1 MSYVRDS
8 SEDLRYNSE
17 TGQYEPIPTTA
28 VLTIVP
34 TPNDATVTF
43 STGTVS
49 GNTCTVAIGTS
60 VTYTVSKTHY
70 NTESATVTVDADMS
84 VSVSLTETLYTYTID
99 SVPVDATVTL
109 TASGYT
115 QSGNSISVPYNTSV
129 DWSVSKDHY
138 TTQSGTKTVTQTET
152 DTVELVLVNHT
163 LTISPTPNDATV
175 VLTAAGY
182 SQVGNTITVPYGTS
196 VDYSVSKDHYN
207 TISNTVTVT
216 SDNTISIQLTEI
228 LYTYTINP
236 TPNDANVVLTAAG
249 YTQSDN
255 SITVPY
261 NTSVSWTVYADHYIT
276 QSGTKVV
283 TQTESDNV
291 SLTLENY
298 TLTIVPTP
306 NDATVVLTAA
316 GYSQVGNTITVPYGT
331 TVSYSVSKEHY
342 DTRSDTV
349 VLTADTT
356 LNIDLSDTLYTYTI
370 IPVPNDATVTLTATG
385 YLQSNNS
392 ITVPYGTNVSWEVS
406 APHYDTQS
414 GSKIITQT
422 ETNTVTLDLTLYTYT
437 IDPVPAD
444 ATVTL
449 SAQGYTQV
457 ENSISVP
464 YNTAVAWFVSKTD
477 YDTRSGTKTVT
488 QTETDIVSL
497 DLTLYTLTISP
508 TPANATVELIAAG
521 YTQVGNTISVPTGTV
536 VTYTVSKDHYNTEYN
551 SVTVTADDTIYV
563 QLTDI
568 LYTYTIN
575 PTPVDATV
583 VMTAAGYSQDNN
595 SISVPYNTQVS
606 WSVSKEH
613 YVTQSGTKTVLQ
625 TESNNVD
632 LSLTT
637 HTLTINPIPADST
650 VTLVAAGYTQVGNSI
665 TVPYGTSVVYTAAR
679 EFFET
684 ETDTVEVLT
693 TQTLDITLDLQ
704 PNTYPVINLH
714 TKNLFK
720 NKSHI
725 TFVDL
730 HNKPWVA
737 NSMAF
742 AFHNCTNLTTVT
754 NIHNAVT
761 NMYGTFEYCSSLVNA
776 PTIPNSVSYLGGT
789 FFGCTNLVNA
799 PVIPNSIT
807 VLSSTFAQCS
817 SLTDTPVIPN
827 SVTSMSST
835 FANCSSLVNTTNI
848 PDSVINMQNTFR
860 YCTNLTG
867 NINIISNQVTDAVNC
882 FSNTSLT
889 KNVYIPYYN
898 NGIATTTY
906 NSFTTAGYDNA
917 GTLNG
922 VYLKDNNPEV
932 TLTINTTP
940 ADATVTF
947 SGGTTSDHNCITHTG
962 TPITYTISKEGYITS
977 EPVTVIVNETQTI
990 NAPELVKATA
1000 ILTVNTT
1007 PADATVNFSTGTVS
1021 GHTCTVL
1028 LNTQVTYTIS
1038 KEGYI
1043 TSEPYT
1049 ITVTEDVTVNAPP
1062 LVELPYTPGEVVFE
1076 SSNAGT
1082 STFTPLIAGNY
1093 ELLCVGAGGGASSS
1107 VESTTGQYQWVALAS
1122 GGSGG
1127 YSKTNTTLS
1136 SAVTVTVGAY
1146 TASGNGGSSS
1156 VGNLCSA
1163 TGGTAGVANYSDDA
1177 GGSAGSAGSGTTSNG
1192 QSGNATRQ
1200 QLSNSGSLSAAGGSA
1215 KYGNYGAGATIS
1227 DEHSRRGT
1235 TTQGVYLHHNEFTT
1249 NEGTPG
1255 YVKITYLG
1263 Q

>member
-8 SEDLRYNSE
+8 SKDLRYNSE

-34 TPNDATVTF
+34 TPSDATVTF

-49 GNTCTVAIGTS
+49 GNTCTVDIGTS
-60 VTYTVSKTHY
+60 VTYTISKDHY

-84 VSVSLTETLYTYTID
+84 ISVSLT
-99 SVPVDATVTL
+99 
-109 TASGYT
+109 
-115 QSGNSISVPYNTSV
+115 
-129 DWSVSKDHY
+129 
-138 TTQSGTKTVTQTET
+138 KT
-152 DTVELVLVNHT
+152 
-163 LTISPTPNDATV
+163 
-175 VLTAAGY
+175 
-182 SQVGNTITVPYGTS
+182 
-196 VDYSVSKDHYN
+196 
-207 TISNTVTVT
+207 
-216 SDNTISIQLTEI
+216 

-236 TPNDANVVLTAAG
+236 TPNDANVVLTAVG
-249 YTQSDN
+249 YTQSGN

-261 NTSVSWTVYADHYIT
+261 NTSVNWTVYADHYIT

-283 TQTESDNV
+283 TQTESNNV

-298 TLTIVPTP
+298 ILTIVPTP
-306 NDATVVLTAA
+306 SDATVVLTAA
-316 GYSQVGNTITVPYGT
+316 GYSQEGNKITVPYGT
-331 TVSYSVSKEHY
+331 SVSYSVSKEHY

-370 IPVPNDATVTLTATG
+370 APVPGNATVTLTATG
-385 YLQSNNS
+385 YTQDGNS
-392 ITVPYGTNVSWEVS
+392 ITVPYSTNVSWEVS
-406 APHYDTQS
+406 APHYDTKS

-464 YNTAVAWFVSKTD
+464 YNTTVAWTVSKTD
-477 YDTRSGTKTVT
+477 YDTKSGNKTVT
-488 QTETDIVSL
+488 QTETDTVNL

-508 TPANATVELIAAG
+508 TPANATVELMATG
-521 YTQVGNTISVPTGTV
+521 YTQEGNTIKVPTGTV
-536 VTYTVSKDHYNTEYN
+536 VTYTVSKEYYNTEYN

-575 PTPVDATV
+575 PTPADAIV
-583 VMTAAGYSQDNN
+583 VMTATGYSQDGN

-625 TESNNVD
+625 TESSNID
-632 LSLTT
+632 LSLTI
-637 HTLTINPIPADST
+637 HTLTINPTPADST
-650 VTLVAAGYTQVGNSI
+650 VTLVAAGYTQQGKSI
-665 TVPYGTSVVYTAAR
+665 TVPYGTSVVYTVAR

-693 TQTLDITLDLQ
+693 AQTLDITLDLQ
-704 PNTYPVINLH
+704 PDTYPVINLR

-720 NKSHI
+720 DKSHI
-725 TFVDL
+725 TSVDL
-730 HNKPWVA
+730 RNKPWVA

-742 AFHNCTNLTTVT
+742 AFYNCVNLTTVT

-761 NMYGTFEYCSSLVNA
+761 NMCGTFEYCSSLVNT
-776 PTIPNSVSYLGGT
+776 PTIPNSVSSLDGT
-789 FFGCTNLVNA
+789 FFGCASLVSA
-799 PVIPNSIT
+799 PVIPNSIR

-817 SLTDTPVIPN
+817 SLTDTPAIPN
-827 SVTSMSST
+827 SVTNMSST
-835 FANCSSLVNTTNI
+835 FANCSSLVNTTDI

-860 YCTNLTG
+860 YCTSLTG
-867 NINIISNQVTDAVNC
+867 DIHILSNQVTDAVNC

-906 NSFTTAGYDNA
+906 NSFTSAGYDNA

-947 SGGTTSDHNCITHTG
+947 NGGTTSDHNCITHTG

-977 EPVTVIVNETQTI
+977 EPVTVTVNETQTI
-990 NAPELVKATA
+990 NAPELVRATA
-1000 ILTVNTT
+1000 TLTVNTT
-1007 PADATVNFSTGTVS
+1007 PADATVTFSTGTVS

-1038 KEGYI
+1038 KEGYV

-1049 ITVTEDVTVNAPP
+1049 TTVTEDVTVNAPA

-1107 VESTTGQYQWVALAS
+1107 VESTTSQYQWVAIAS

-1127 YSKTNTTLS
+1127 YSKTNATLS

-1146 TASGNGGSSS
+1146 TASADGGSSS
-1156 VGNLCSA
+1156 IGNLCSA
-1163 TGGTAGVANYSDDA
+1163 TGGTAGVANYDDSA
-1177 GGSAGSAGSGTTSNG
+1177 GGTAGSAGSGTTSNG
-1192 QSGNATRQ
+1192 QSGNVTRQ
-1200 QLSNSGSLSAAGGSA
+1200 QFSNSGSLSADGGSA

-1235 TTQGVYLHHNEFTT
+1235 MTQGVYLHSNNFTT
-1249 NEGTPG
+1249 TDGTSG